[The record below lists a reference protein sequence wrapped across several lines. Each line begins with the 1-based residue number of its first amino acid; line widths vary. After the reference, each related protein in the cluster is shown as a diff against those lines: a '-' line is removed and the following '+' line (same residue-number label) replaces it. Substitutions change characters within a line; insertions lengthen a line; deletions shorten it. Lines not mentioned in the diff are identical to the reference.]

1 MDVLDL
7 DEGWCLD
14 YFWQVVREGARQ
26 APWGLLQQKHLSG
39 RGCGTCKAKDR
50 LHGVSENRVFDSGG
64 SDVKT
69 RKSVVKPEEWGILEI
84 PSSPFPWDR
93 HPEAEC
99 ESV

>member
-26 APWGLLQQKHLSG
+26 TPWGLLQQKHLSG
-39 RGCGTCKAKDR
+39 REWGTCKAKDR
-50 LHGVSENRVFDSGG
+50 FHGVSGNRVFDSGG
-64 SDVKT
+64 SNMKTT
-69 RKSVVKPEEWGILEI
+69 RKSVVKGILEI
-84 PSSPFPWDR
+84 SSSPFPRDR

-99 ESV
+99 ELV